1 MVVELYSKFSAIF
14 LRSNSSHLAEETDE
28 ITMVAKSKFVGNLFH
43 RTIRG
48 EEQQLG
54 AFHLF
59 TVDVL
64 NRCLGKFLL
73 EKPDEVGLGD
83 GCHTGQLCHVYLIGN
98 MFMNMLQYAF
108 HALIGCPKARFR
120 LPE

>member
-1 MVVELYSKFSAIF
+1 
-14 LRSNSSHLAEETDE
+14 
-28 ITMVAKSKFVGNLFH
+28 MVAKSKFVGNLFH

-83 GCHTGQLCHVYLIGN
+83 GCHNQDWQMIE
-98 MFMNMLQYAF
+98 Q
-108 HALIGCPKARFR
+108 R
-120 LPE
+120 LKEIIKE